1 MAPSKLQV
9 ILCCSSLKSLP
20 TDSRSTSTPPTADS
34 ARHLDFLCQQSG
46 QLPRQDNSQ
55 LPLTLENYHQGVISV
70 VRTGDITEEHWPTSW
85 YAAWANDDQTLRGFI
100 EIQKAKVDW
109 AEFEGILEN
118 SMLPKIECYYGQCPN
133 HPNLEFYAQYPPLRL
148 KPQWRDP
155 SVKIEKSEHDE
166 SKASIQP
173 ALQHL
178 LPYLHNHGGSNI
190 AAATMILAF
199 GGETLQPAQLQ
210 KTLSSPDRSQ
220 SSTSQPEPQTTEVTK
235 FKDDRSDESN
245 SNIQPAPQDQAGS
258 SIIVAVPNQG
268 GEGLPNQSLL
278 RIPPIFQPTTK
289 NLGGSSNNTG
299 VSSHVNEGLSTQ
311 PQPATTTVAAAPISE
326 GESINRD
333 PAIATQT
340 QFKEE
345 KLEWKPKFE
354 FDDFDEWGYPHVE

>member
-1 MAPSKLQV
+1 
-9 ILCCSSLKSLP
+9 
-20 TDSRSTSTPPTADS
+20 
-34 ARHLDFLCQQSG
+34 
-46 QLPRQDNSQ
+46 
-55 LPLTLENYHQGVISV
+55 
-70 VRTGDITEEHWPTSW
+70 
-85 YAAWANDDQTLRGFI
+85 LRGFI